1 MINKPHTN
9 DDVIVPIATAAI
21 TFFLLWLGMSL
32 AHYPVG
38 Q

>member
-21 TFFLLWLGMSL
+21 TFFLLWLGMTL

>member
-1 MINKPHTN
+1 MNKSHTN
-9 DDVIVPIATAAI
+9 DDYIVPVAVAAI

-38 Q
+38 